1 MLRLALLLLLLAGC
15 AQRTEFRVLS
25 QPGSGQTERV
35 YISTLRGVSV
45 TEEFS
50 FERAEASRYLSL
62 DVSVPPDRKA
72 GEITPQRG
80 KTLDPTKQFF
90 FQAREDFASRAAFRA
105 ALKREIQSRK
115 AEQRYAVIFVHG
127 YNTSF
132 PDGVLRLSQMSHDF
146 ELGGVALHY
155 AWPSRASAFGYQY
168 DRDSTLMARQG
179 LEELISDA
187 RASGAREVVLLAHS
201 MGSFLTMEALQQMEL
216 AQKDSVRRSV
226 NAVVLISPDIDVDVF
241 RAQATRIGPLPDV
254 FAVFVSKRDR
264 ALSLSA
270 LLTGRTQRL
279 GNISE
284 TSELSDLNVVLID
297 VSDFSSGLGHFNL
310 ANSPALIGL
319 FGRAGEIDAAFR
331 AAERQNVGLLSGAI
345 ISLQGATQLVLS
357 PLAQAVD

>member
-1 MLRLALLLLLLAGC
+1 MLRFALLLLILTGC

-35 YISTLRGVSV
+35 YVSTLRGVSD

-50 FERAEASRYLSL
+50 AERLRAPRYLSL
-62 DVSVPPDRKA
+62 DVSVPPDRA
-72 GEITPQRG
+72 PGEITPQRG
-80 KTLDPTKQFF
+80 KTLDPSKQFF
-90 FQAREDFASRAAFRA
+90 FQAREDFASRAAFRS
-105 ALKREIQSRK
+105 ALSREMQSRPADK
-115 AEQRYAVIFVHG
+115 RYAVIFVHG

-146 ELGGVALHY
+146 ELGGVAMHY

-168 DRDSTLMARQG
+168 DRDSTLIAREG
-179 LEELISDA
+179 LENLIADA
-187 RASGAREVVLLAHS
+187 SASGAREVILLAHS
-201 MGSFLTMEALQQMEL
+201 MGAFLTMEALQQMEL
-216 AQKDSVRRSV
+216 SQRGAVRRSV
-226 NAVVLISPDIDVDVF
+226 NAVVLISPDIDVEVF
-241 RAQATRIGPLPDV
+241 RAQATRIGKLPDV

-270 LLTGRTQRL
+270 FLTGNHPRL

-284 TSELSDLNVVLID
+284 TSELSDLNVTLLD
-297 VSDFSSGLGHFNL
+297 VSEFSSGIGHFTL
-310 ANSPALIGL
+310 ATSPALIGL
-319 FGRAGEIDAAFR
+319 FSRAGQIEAAFR
-331 AAERQNVGLLSGAI
+331 ASERQNVGLLSGAI